1 MIWDRTNR
9 PVWLRC
15 TVGVLAAVIAAA
27 IRLQFLGTLELRVT
41 FLTFYPAVAVAALYG
56 GFVAGLLATVVSAAL
71 ANYFLMEPVG
81 QFAIANSA
89 DLLSLAVF
97 LASGALISYLAE
109 ATYRAQARAHKAEEQ
124 SRLSAEREKS
134 AVALQQSETRY
145 RELVE
150 NANSAIIRWKR
161 DGTIAFFNEYAQK
174 FFGHSAEEVIGRK
187 VNILVPEQE
196 STGDDLTG
204 LLQDIVNHPERFANN
219 INENI
224 LRDGSRVWMAWT
236 NTPVFDENGQVTEIL
251 AVGSDITGR
260 KRVEEE
266 LRINQSRLDLALR
279 SAHMG
284 VWHLDIAENRRSFD
298 DQVCHLL
305 GIDPAKFTGAAEEF
319 FKAVH
324 PDDREMLKAVWART
338 IERNVPYET
347 EYRAVWPDG
356 SVHYVTARGM
366 LVHDDKGRPVRVNGL
381 IWDITERRR
390 AEMER
395 ETAVEFL
402 HFVNQSSGTSDLV
415 KAAAT
420 FFQRQSG
427 CEAVGIRL
435 KEGEDYPYYE
445 ARGFPREF
453 IEKENSLC
461 ARDAAGNIIR
471 DISGDPYIECMCGNI
486 ICGRVDSSKPFFS
499 PGGSFWANSTTRLLA
514 TTSDTERQTRTR
526 NRCNGEGYESVA
538 LIPLNLG
545 AERMGL
551 LQLNDRR
558 EGMFSPEVIAQYE
571 RLAGYLAV
579 GLAKSKADEKIRYQN
594 AVLETINQIL
604 HNTLT
609 SETEEQLGIACL
621 TALEGL
627 TQSKL
632 GFIGEIGQDGLLHD
646 LAISNPG
653 WELCAMYDKS
663 GHRRPPGDFR
673 IHGLYGRVLLD
684 GKSLLSN
691 DPSSHPDSIGIPHGH
706 PALTGFLGVPLF
718 QDGKTIGMVGL
729 GNREG
734 GYTLEHQHT
743 VEAIAP
749 AMVEA
754 LMRKRA
760 ETALSRSQSGF
771 KLLSETSSQLLA
783 SENPQAIV
791 EGLCRQVM
799 RHLDCHV
806 FFNFLVDETIG
817 KLHLNACAGIPEEEA
832 RRIEWLDYGVAVCGC
847 VAREGQRI
855 VAEDI
860 FNTPDIR
867 TELVKSYGIQAYA
880 CHPLEVQGK
889 IIGTLSFGT
898 KTRTSFPAETLA
910 LMKTVADQVATAMEK
925 LRLIEELR
933 NSRDELELRVRER
946 TAELNSYMA
955 KLQQSN
961 QALQDFASV
970 AAHDLKEPL
979 RKVNSFGVMLRQ
991 KYQDPLGQ
999 TGNDYLDRML
1009 NATDRMQSLL
1019 AGLLDYSRV
1028 ATASEP
1034 FEEVDLS
1041 DLVGEVLSDLEVRIV
1056 KTGGEVHVG
1065 TLPVVSADPTQ
1076 MRQLFQNLIGNALKF
1091 HKPDGKPIVQVRS
1104 VSNTDAE
1111 CRIVVEDNGIGFEEQ
1126 YLEKIFAPFQKLH
1139 GRREFEGTG
1148 LGLAICRKI
1157 VERHG
1162 GSITAG
1168 STPGVGSKFVVTLP
1182 VRPWKD

>member
-15 TVGVLAAVIAAA
+15 TVGVLVAVLAAA
-27 IRLQFLGTLELRVT
+27 IRLQFLEILELRVT

-56 GFVAGLLATVVSAAL
+56 GFSAGLLATVVSAAL
-71 ANYFLMEPVG
+71 ADYFWMEPVG
-81 QFAIANSA
+81 QFGITNSA

-97 LASGALISYLAE
+97 VASGALISYLAE

-124 SRLSAEREKS
+124 SRLSAEREKT
-134 AVALQQSETRY
+134 ALDLQQSETKY
-145 RELVE
+145 RELVK
-150 NANSAIIRWKR
+150 NANSAIIRWTR

-174 FFGHSAEEVIGRK
+174 FFGYSSEEVIGK
-187 VNILVPEQE
+187 SVSILVPEQE
-196 STGDDLTG
+196 STGDDLSG
-204 LLQDIVNHPERFANN
+204 LLQDIVNHPHRYANY

-236 NTPVFDENGQVTEIL
+236 NTPIFDEDGQVKEIL
-251 AVGSDITGR
+251 AVGSDITER

-284 VWHLDIAENRRSFD
+284 VWHLDMVENRRSFD

-305 GIDPAKFTGAAEEF
+305 GIDPAKFAGTEEEF
-319 FKAVH
+319 FNAVH
-324 PDDREMLKAVWART
+324 PGDREMLKALWART
-338 IERNVPYET
+338 VEQNVPYEA

-356 SVHYVTARGM
+356 SAHYVIARGK

-395 ETAVEFL
+395 ETTVEFL
-402 HFVNQSSGTSDLV
+402 HFVNQSSGTADLV
-415 KAAAT
+415 KAAAM

-453 IEKENSLC
+453 VEKENFLC

-486 ICGRVDSSKPFFS
+486 ICGRVDPSKPFFS

-514 TTSDTERQTRTR
+514 TTSDAERQTRTR

-538 LIPLNLG
+538 LIPLSLG

-558 EGMFSPEVIAQYE
+558 KGMFSPEVIAQYE

-579 GLAKSKADEKIRYQN
+579 GLAKSESDEKIRRQN
-594 AVLETINQIL
+594 ELLETINQIF
-604 HNTLT
+604 HETLT
-609 SETEEQLGIACL
+609 RETEEQLCITCL
-621 TALEGL
+621 KAVEDL
-627 TQSKL
+627 TQSKFS
-632 GFIGEIGQDGLLHD
+632 FIGEIGPDGLLHD
-646 LAISNPG
+646 LATGNLG
-653 WELCAMYDKS
+653 WELCTMYDKS

-673 IHGLYGRVLLD
+673 IHGLYGRVLAE
-684 GKSLLSN
+684 GKSLLTN
-691 DPSSHPDSIGIPHGH
+691 DPSSHPGSIGVPIGH
-706 PALTGFLGVPLF
+706 PALTGFLGAPLF
-718 QDGKTIGMVGL
+718 QDGKTIGMIGL

-734 GYTLEHQHT
+734 GYTLENQRA

-749 AMVEA
+749 AIVEA

-760 ETALSRSQSGF
+760 ETALSLSESRF
-771 KLLSETSSQLLA
+771 KLLSETSSRLLA
-783 SENPQAIV
+783 SENPQALV
-791 EGLCRQVM
+791 EELCREVM
-799 RHLDCHV
+799 QHLDCHV
-806 FFNFLVDETIG
+806 FFNFLVDETMG
-817 KLHLNACAGIPEEEA
+817 MLHLNACAGIPEEEA
-832 RRIEWLDYGVAVCGC
+832 RKIEWLDYGVAVCGC
-847 VAREGQRI
+847 AARDGKRI

-867 TELVKSYGIQAYA
+867 TELVKSYGVQAYA
-880 CHPLEVQGK
+880 CHPLEVRGK

-898 KTRTSFPAETLA
+898 KTRTRFSAEALA
-910 LMKTVADQVATAMEK
+910 LMKTVADQVAISMEK
-925 LRLIEELR
+925 LRLIDELR
-933 NSRDELELRVRER
+933 SSRDELELRVRER
-946 TAELNSYMA
+946 TAELKSYMA
-955 KLQQSN
+955 KLEQSN

-979 RKVNSFGVMLRQ
+979 RKVTAFGIMLRQ
-991 KYQDPLGQ
+991 KYEDLLGQ
-999 TGNDYLDRML
+999 TGNDYLDRMVR
-1009 NATDRMQSLL
+1009 ATERMQSLL
-1019 AGLLDYSRV
+1019 EGLLDYSRI

-1041 DLVGEVLSDLEVRIV
+1041 DLIGEVISDLEVRIV
-1056 KTGGEVHVG
+1056 KTGGEVHFG
-1065 TLPVVSADPTQ
+1065 DLPVISAHPTQ

-1091 HKPDGKPIVQVRS
+1091 HKPGEKPMIQVRS
-1104 VSNTDAE
+1104 VSTTDAE
-1111 CRIVVEDNGIGFEEQ
+1111 CEIIVEDNGIGFEEQ

-1148 LGLAICRKI
+1148 LGLAICRRI

-1162 GSITAG
+1162 GTITAV

-1182 VRPWKD
+1182 VRPRKD